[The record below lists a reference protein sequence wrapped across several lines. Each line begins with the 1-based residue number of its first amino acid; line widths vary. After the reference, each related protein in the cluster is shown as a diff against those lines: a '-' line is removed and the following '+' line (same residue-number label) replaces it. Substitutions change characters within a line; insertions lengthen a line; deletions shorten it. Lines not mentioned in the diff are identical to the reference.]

1 MTDEELD
8 GVVLGDEVMGE
19 LSEDD
24 PAESAVFF
32 ALDEAATKVEEEG
45 TFDPFLVVLQGE
57 ELFVEEQDGEEEEE
71 IYESAKQT
79 LFEME
84 LLADAYVFCYDGY
97 VDLDEGTHDA
107 ILVEWARK
115 DSPSA
120 QVLAWLY
127 KDHEDHID
135 FIEPLYTLGEADSF
149 FSSAAS
155 AASAAE
161 SKGEKSDGDAG
172 ATGDAGTTGAA
183 SKAPKQADGQ

>member
-32 ALDEAATKVEEEG
+32 ALDEAATKIEDEG
-45 TFDPFLVVLQGE
+45 SFDPFLVILQGE
-57 ELFVEEQDGEEEEE
+57 ELFVEDQEGEEEEE
-71 IYESAKQT
+71 IYESARQT
-79 LFEME
+79 LYQME

-115 DSPSA
+115 GSASA

-127 KDHEDHID
+127 KDHDDHVD
-135 FIEPLYTLGEADSF
+135 FIEPLYTLGEADSL
-149 FSSAAS
+149 FSGAVGA
-155 AASAAE
+155 
-161 SKGEKSDGDAG
+161 AG
-172 ATGDAGTTGAA
+172 AAGDTAVSDQDT
-183 SKAPKQADGQ
+183 KEADGQ